1 MFFLLYGETNST
13 KAKGGNHDVIEW
25 YDPHKGDIRK
35 IHHSGP
41 DEVVYG
47 IYEWFSSQ
55 LNTLLHIIN
64 IIMYINKTM
73 CYC

>member
-1 MFFLLYGETNST
+1 MEKSIQQKQ
-13 KAKGGNHDVIEW
+13 KAGIMNEW

-55 LNTLLHIIN
+55 LNTLVYISLN
-64 IIMYINKTM
+64 ITH
-73 CYC
+73 